1 MDKKTTT
8 KSQGRSGRSAART
21 VKDAAGSV
29 AKRTGRA
36 AKNVKDAAKK
46 TVKATDSKSGKADK
60 AGKKAQKGG
69 KHTARKGAAR
79 AVAKQQTAGRKTA
92 AAKSEPVRKS
102 AVKKAGAAAP
112 QKVKKAPAKKTTTRK
127 AVADGQKAQPK
138 ATGELKIIPL
148 GGLNEI
154 GKNMTALE
162 YGNEMIIVDCGM
174 SFPDDEMY
182 GIDVVLP
189 DFSYLKSSGKKI
201 RGVIITHGHEDHIGA
216 VPYLL
221 KEMDVPI
228 YGTPLPLGL
237 IRYKLEEHDLK
248 GDLREIH
255 AGDKFRLGKFV
266 INAIR
271 TTHSIADS
279 ICLNIETPVGRVFH
293 TGDFKIDYTPVD
305 GEPIDLATFAD
316 VGSKGVLLLMADS
329 TNATRPGYTKSE
341 KLVGSTL
348 EGIIR
353 RSSSRIIIATFS
365 SNVHRIQKIIDH
377 AVANHRKVAISG
389 RSMEKVVSLAIELG
403 YIKVPDGVL
412 VDVFEAKRIPDK
424 NLIIVTTGSQGEP
437 MSALS
442 RMANNTHRAIQIKQ
456 GDQVILSSS
465 PIPGNEKLISNV
477 INRLYEKGAE
487 VIYSD
492 IAETH
497 VSGHACAEELKL
509 VHSLIRPK
517 YFMPVHGEVRH
528 LRAHEE
534 IAKDLGMP
542 ADKIFKLEN
551 GDCLHLTESGAKL
564 EKHYCTAG
572 DVMVDGLGVGDVGN
586 AVLRDRRLLSEAGLI
601 LVVASIEEDTN
612 EIISGPDLISRG
624 FVYVKDHGDLMG
636 EAQEVAKAALEKYNG
651 RRDVEWTT
659 MKNALRDELKKF
671 IYMRTGRH
679 PVILPVFMEV

>member
-1 MDKKTTT
+1 MDKKRTT
-8 KSQGRSGRSAART
+8 KSPGRSGRSAART

-36 AKNVKDAAKK
+36 AKNVKNAAVKNGKNADTKSAKTNKASQKRKETAAK
-46 TVKATDSKSGKADK
+46 A
-60 AGKKAQKGG
+60 G
-69 KHTARKGAAR
+69 KHTARKGAAVK
-79 AVAKQQTAGRKTA
+79 AEPARKTA
-92 AAKSEPVRKS
+92 TRKAAISAKTGTQTKKAAKT
-102 AVKKAGAAAP
+102 
-112 QKVKKAPAKKTTTRK
+112 PAKKMTTRK
-127 AVADGQKAQPK
+127 AVAVGQTTPK
-138 ATGELKIIPL
+138 TPEELKIIPL

-221 KEMDVPI
+221 KEMNVPV

-237 IRYKLEEHDLK
+237 IRYKLEEHDLT

-316 VGSKGVLLLMADS
+316 VGNKGVLLLMADS

-353 RSSSRIIIATFS
+353 RSNSRIIIATFS

-377 AVANHRKVAISG
+377 AAANQRKVAISG

-412 VDVFEAKRIPDK
+412 IDLFEAKRIPDK

-442 RMANNTHRAIQIKQ
+442 RMANNTHRAIQIKE

-517 YFMPVHGEVRH
+517 FFMPVHGEVRH
-528 LRAHEE
+528 LRAHEK
-534 IAKDLGMP
+534 IARDLGMP
-542 ADKIFKLEN
+542 AENIFKLEN
-551 GDCLHLTESGAKL
+551 GDCLHLTAQTGVL
-564 EKHYCTAG
+564 EKHYCTAD

-612 EIISGPDLISRG
+612 EIVSGPDLISRG

-636 EAQEVAKAALEKYNG
+636 EAQKVAAEALAKYNG
-651 RRDVEWTT
+651 RRDVEWAT
-659 MKNALRDELKKF
+659 MKNAMRDELKKF
-671 IYMRTGRH
+671 IFMRTGRH

>member
-1 MDKKTTT
+1 MAKDKKTNQ
-8 KSQGRSGRSAART
+8 KSTAHGGRSAART
-21 VKDAAGSV
+21 VKNAAGSV

-36 AKNVKDAAKK
+36 AKNVKNA
-46 TVKATDSKSGKADK
+46 
-60 AGKKAQKGG
+60 AGKTKPAPAKGG
-69 KHTARKGAAR
+69 KHTAKP
-79 AVAKQQTAGRKTA
+79 
-92 AAKSEPVRKS
+92 AAKKGQKKTTVRSGAK
-102 AVKKAGAAAP
+102 AAAP
-112 QKVKKAPAKKTTTRK
+112 ARKAATRKADTAVKATARKASQTKAAKKTTTRK
-127 AVADGQKAQPK
+127 AVAAIQKQPK
-138 ATGELKIIPL
+138 AAEELKIIPL

-162 YGNEMIIVDCGM
+162 YGNEMIIIDCGM

-221 KEMDVPI
+221 KELQVPI
-228 YGTPLPLGL
+228 FGTPLPLGL

-279 ICLNIETPVGRVFH
+279 ICLSIETPVGRVFH

-316 VGSKGVLLLMADS
+316 VGNKGVLLLMADS

-353 RSSSRIIIATFS
+353 RSNARIIIATFS

-377 AVANHRKVAISG
+377 AAANNRKVAISG

-412 VDVFEAKRIPDK
+412 VDLFDAKRIPDK

-477 INRLYEKGAE
+477 INHLYEKGAE

-517 YFMPVHGEVRH
+517 FFMPVHGEVRH
-528 LRAHEE
+528 LRAHEQ
-534 IAKDLGMP
+534 IAKDLGMA
-542 ADKIFKLEN
+542 ADRIFKLEN
-551 GDCLHLTESGAKL
+551 GDCLHLSEDTARL
-564 EKHYCTAG
+564 EKHYCAAD

-612 EIISGPDLISRG
+612 EVISGPDLISRG
-624 FVYVKDHGDLMG
+624 FVYVKDHTDLMG
-636 EAQEVAKAALEKYNG
+636 EAQKVASDALARYAG
-651 RRDVEWTT
+651 RRDVEWAT
-659 MKNALRDELKKF
+659 MKNAMRDELKKF